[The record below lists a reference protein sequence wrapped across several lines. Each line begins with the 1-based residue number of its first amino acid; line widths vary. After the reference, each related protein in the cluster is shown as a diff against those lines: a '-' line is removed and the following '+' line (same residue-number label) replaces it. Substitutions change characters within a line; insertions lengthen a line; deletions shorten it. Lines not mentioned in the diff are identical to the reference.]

1 MGALSEFLARG
12 VAVPAVPAVLQS
24 AGVRLAKSE
33 SAEPQEPQEP
43 QGVAVELRAHLLRL
57 AKLEGVDAAHVHRLH
72 ADDVAA
78 CVGESDDTLRTYLRG
93 LERGARMDAGMV
105 PYEWKATAHC
115 AGCGPVYWHKAERLT
130 ACPWCFKRKAG
141 RVIPRPPVQCGDCRH
156 YSPDPI
162 NPPAGA
168 GRCALGASRGRWPMQ
183 GHQCGDMRPPENR
196 TKQGDPL
203 MVSDSVGLQ
212 P

>member
-1 MGALSEFLARG
+1 MSWRNRLAGMQSNSGQECPDEALTKPTKGAFGSFGSDPDGHSA
-12 VAVPAVPAVLQS
+12 ANDPAV
-24 AGVRLAKSE
+24 RDE
-33 SAEPQEPQEP
+33 T
-43 QGVAVELRAHLLRL
+43 RAHLLTL
-57 AKLEGVDAAHVHRLH
+57 ADGEGVDAAHVHRLH

-105 PYEWKATAHC
+105 PFDWTATAHC

-141 RVIPRPPVQCGDCRH
+141 KSIPRPPVQCGDCRH

-162 NPPAGA
+162 NPAAGA
-168 GRCALGASRGRWPMQ
+168 GRCGLSAGRGRWPMQ
-183 GHQCGDMRPPENR
+183 GHQCCDMRPP
-196 TKQGDPL
+196 
-203 MVSDSVGLQ
+203 V
-212 P
+212 